1 VVARLAPS
9 FIRFGHFEH
18 FCHHNLH
25 PQLRLLADYVIDR
38 YYPACRTDTRLSGNA
53 YANFLQAVTA
63 HG

>member
-1 VVARLAPS
+1 
-9 FIRFGHFEH
+9 
-18 FCHHNLH
+18 
-25 PQLRLLADYVIDR
+25 LRLLADYVIDR